1 MSVSPALSEIG
12 RLIRGRRSVRRFHS
26 EPVPSSADLENLLAL
41 ATWAPSAHNRQ
52 PWRLVVLRDAVA
64 KERLAQR
71 MGDRLRTERTADGAD
86 PADVEADARRS
97 HTRLTQAPVIIVLCL
112 TVEEMDRYPDPRRVQ
127 AERTMAVQSTAMAG
141 QNLMLAAHAAGWGSC
156 WMCAPLFAPEEVRS
170 ALDLPEA
177 WEPQGAIVLGA
188 PIGEVPPRPRRGLS
202 EVVRWM

>member
-1 MSVSPALSEIG
+1 MSATALSEIG
-12 RLIRGRRSVRRFHS
+12 RLVRGRRSVRRFGAN
-26 EPVPSSADLENLLAL
+26 PVPAAADLEALLEL

-52 PWRLVVLRDAVA
+52 PWRFVVLRQPDA
-64 KERLAQR
+64 KSRLAQR
-71 MGDRLRTERTADGAD
+71 MGDRLRADRAADGAD
-86 PADVEADARRS
+86 PADIDADARRS
-97 HTRLTQAPVIIVLCL
+97 YLRLTEAPALVLVCL
-112 TVEEMDRYPDPRRVQ
+112 DLAEMDRYPDSRRAQ
-127 AERTMAVQSTAMAG
+127 AERAMAVQSAAMAG

-188 PIGEVPPRPRRGLS
+188 PIGETPPRPRRSLS

>member
-1 MSVSPALSEIG
+1 MSVSPAFSEIG
-12 RLIRGRRSVRRFHS
+12 RLVRGRRSVRRFRS
-26 EPVPSSADLENLLAL
+26 EPVPSLAELEDLLAL
-41 ATWAPSAHNRQ
+41 AIWAPSAHNRQ

-64 KERLAQR
+64 KENLAQR
-71 MGDRLRTERTADGAD
+71 MGERLRTERTADGAD
-86 PADVEADARRS
+86 PADVETDARRS
-97 HTRLTQAPVIIVLCL
+97 HARLTQAPVVIVVCL
-112 TVEEMDRYPDPRRVQ
+112 TLEEMDRYPDARRAQ

-188 PIGEVPPRPRRGLS
+188 PIGDVPPRPRRSLS